1 MPIIKSGHPLPREEE
16 AFLANAVLLRRREFA
31 TGRVCARSVR
41 VEVDCAPL
49 PVRQGEFT
57 KRSGCAD
64 SEDPSLTTIFLPRRS
79 PGRTDSVSHLGV
91 DLLGPSDVVVL
102 IINGGWTHP
111 RQVPYATDQWQ
122 PRALHPDIA
131 TRIGLCLG
139 PQQFKRTRRRTT
151 QMLHRYNQHRSHGQY
166 RINPLSRL
174 GLTRNKPE
182 RLRVRQRGGTTLWR
196 RGSSGDAIDQA
207 VFTPG
212 KVALRGIDDRLPDTG
227 TGAYFGK
234 AG

>member
-91 DLLGPSDVVVL
+91 DLLGPSDVVGL

-166 RINPLSRL
+166 RINPPQPTRSDPKQTGEAPRPPTWRDDALASRVK
-174 GLTRNKPE
+174 RRRHRPS
-182 RLRVRQRGGTTLWR
+182 RVHARKSRPAR
-196 RGSSGDAIDQA
+196 
-207 VFTPG
+207 
-212 KVALRGIDDRLPDTG
+212 
-227 TGAYFGK
+227 Y
-234 AG
+234 